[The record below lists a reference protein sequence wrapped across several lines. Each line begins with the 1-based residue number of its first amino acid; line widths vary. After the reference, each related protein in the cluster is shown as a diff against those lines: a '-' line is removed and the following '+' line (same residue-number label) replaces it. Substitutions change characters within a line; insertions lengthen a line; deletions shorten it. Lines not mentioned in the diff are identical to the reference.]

1 MGKKRERLNKW
12 IMQVV
17 NGIEEPFTH
26 QDILTNWDD
35 LANPR
40 YRPTTNELVS
50 TLRGLKAKGL
60 LLEHPEKVRVV
71 YSGSSSGNWDL
82 IGYVK
87 AE

>member
-1 MGKKRERLNKW
+1 MGKNRERLNKW
-12 IMQVV
+12 TMQVV
-17 NGIEEPFTH
+17 DGIEEPFTH
-26 QDILTNWDD
+26 QDILTNWDN

-60 LLEHPEKVRVV
+60 LLEYPEKVRVV
-71 YSGSSSGNWDL
+71 YEGGQSNWL
-82 IGYVK
+82 YGYVK